1 MKINERMLKSV
12 KEETLKRF
20 GSELPD
26 EVLDIVSGGR
36 VLTSGESR
44 DLFVKLNDAK
54 NNLPDEEYRRYNAA
68 IRKYVFYISLLP
80 DNAEEQLFNYDY
92 YNGETY
98 DPNNIYKIEDGTE

>member
-1 MKINERMLKSV
+1 MKFNEEMKKSIMD
-12 KEETLKRF
+12 EATKRF
-20 GSELPD
+20 GNELPD
-26 EVLDIVSGGR
+26 ELLDIVNGGR

-54 NNLPDEEYRRYNAA
+54 NNMRDEEYRRYNAA

-98 DPNNIYKIEDGTE
+98 DPSNICKTEDGTE

>member
-1 MKINERMLKSV
+1 MDEAI
-12 KEETLKRF
+12 KRF
-20 GSELPD
+20 GKELPD
-26 EVLDIVSGGR
+26 ELLDIVNGGR

-54 NNLPDEEYRRYNAA
+54 NNMLNEEYRRYNAA

-98 DPNNIYKIEDGTE
+98 DPGNICKTEDGTE